1 MNPKYAGHLFTELV
15 IMLENNDKNKKE
27 IYHELMDRLIFCG
40 VDQTTAMCLIELE
53 QVIVRKRKLKF
64 DTMLYDKY
72 WWLKEDLTFD
82 PNQKKIF
89 DKEYGNYI
97 LYFSKE
103 YFEEHK
109 LPDLLLSFAEL
120 VCLED
125 EATYVDITFKDKGNV
140 KEEIDLFKSV
150 SYDKTIK
157 ITYKD
162 IYFRFMCAHEQVYKN
177 SDYPDNIEKAAKAF
191 HKNEL
196 NLLFS
201 SKWGFKLKH
210 QYANGKVWRSYTSEF
225 FTKNN
230 I

>member
-1 MNPKYAGHLFTELV
+1 MNLNGQIEADYPVRQLRFWPPK
-15 IMLENNDKNKKE
+15 K
-27 IYHELMDRLIFCG
+27 
-40 VDQTTAMCLIELE
+40 
-53 QVIVRKRKLKF
+53 
-64 DTMLYDKY
+64 
-72 WWLKEDLTFD
+72 
-82 PNQKKIF
+82 
-89 DKEYGNYI
+89 
-97 LYFSKE
+97 YFSGRFFFLIISTKLAINIKTIPISTPIHFPNPVE
-103 YFEEHK
+103 IPINTSAFEV
-109 LPDLLLSFAEL
+109 SFAEL
-120 VCLED
+120 ICLED

-210 QYANGKVWRSYTSEF
+210 QYAKGKVWRSYTSEF
-225 FTKNN
+225 FTKKN

>member
-1 MNPKYAGHLFTELV
+1 MNPKYTSYLFTELV
-15 IMLENNDKNKKE
+15 IMLENNNKNYDE
-27 IYHELMDRLIFCG
+27 IYHELMDRLLFCG
-40 VDQTTAMCLIELE
+40 VDETTSMCLIELE
-53 QVIVRKRKLKF
+53 QIIVRKRKLKF

-82 PNQKKIF
+82 PNQKQLF
-89 DKEYGNYI
+89 DKEHGNYI
-97 LYFSKE
+97 LCFSKE

-177 SDYPDNIEKAAKAF
+177 YDYPDNIEDAAKAF

-196 NLLFS
+196 NILFL
-201 SKWGFKLKH
+201 SKWAFKMKY
-210 QYANGKVWRSYTSEF
+210 QYTQRRIWKSYTSEYF
-225 FTKNN
+225 LQKK
-230 I
+230 